1 MRAYYLVK
9 RLLLKRVLKY
19 EKRLHEFNLKMTA
32 RRQVKNMIKTNRSPR
47 LSFQEIK
54 AVRAFYKSKGYSI
67 KNTYWHQ
74 HYKAVNG
81 EFHVDYIPED
91 IFRAIISPRFNQMKQ
106 WPALLDKNLYYQLF
120 KEFHQ
125 PKPVVQNINGFYYVD
140 EEIVS
145 EEQAAEVCYNS
156 KMPLVIKPTIES
168 GKGKMVESF
177 SIKDG
182 VASHNQLDILSLFEF
197 YKKDFIIQEFVEQS
211 EAMKKLN
218 PTTLN
223 TLRIMTYLRPD
234 DVYILSAVS
243 RIGKPG
249 SRTDNYSAGGILCG
263 ITQEGHLKK
272 YGYTLK
278 GEKMEKT
285 YTGIVLEGY
294 EIPSFPDVV
303 KMIKAMHK
311 VVPYFRIISWDI
323 GIDKNNAPLL
333 VEYNTYYQSTRVH
346 QTPNGPLFGKF
357 TDEILAEG
365 LKPY

>member
-1 MRAYYLVK
+1 MRVYHLVK
-9 RLLLKRVLKY
+9 RLLIKRILKY
-19 EKRLHEFNLKMTA
+19 EKRLREFNLKMTA
-32 RRQVKNMIKTNRSPR
+32 RRQVKGMIKTNRSPR
-47 LSFQEIK
+47 LSSQEIK

-120 KEFHQ
+120 KDFPQ

-145 EEQAAEVCYNS
+145 EERAAEICSNTN
-156 KMPLVIKPTIES
+156 KPLLIKPTIES
-168 GKGKMVESF
+168 GKGQMVESF

-182 VASHNQLDILSLFEF
+182 VASHNQLDILSLFNL
-197 YKKDFIIQEFVEQS
+197 YNKDFIIQEFVEQS

-249 SRTDNYSAGGILCG
+249 SRTDNYSSGGILCG
-263 ITQEGHLKK
+263 ITQEGQLKK

-278 GEKMEKT
+278 GGKMEKT

-323 GIDKNNAPLL
+323 GIDKNNDPLL